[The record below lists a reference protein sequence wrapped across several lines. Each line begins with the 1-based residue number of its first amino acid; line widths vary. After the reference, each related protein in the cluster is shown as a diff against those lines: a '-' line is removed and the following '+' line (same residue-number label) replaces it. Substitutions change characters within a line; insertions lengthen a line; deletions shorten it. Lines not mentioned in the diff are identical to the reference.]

1 MIKSH
6 QKPMW
11 YIFFIAT
18 EAVPQE
24 SVEQSCPSK
33 DNTEQ
38 IAKLSGMVQ
47 GLEEALE
54 DIKND
59 ISLQVRCLGYFFK
72 KNFCYFTRK
81 LSQRGSKA
89 VNFRTFSFRL
99 ISTQVSL

>member
-1 MIKSH
+1 MIKSQ

-38 IAKLSGMVQ
+38 IDKLSGMVQ

-59 ISLQVRCLGYFFK
+59 ISLQVRCLGYFFLK
-72 KNFCYFTRK
+72 KLLLFH
-81 LSQRGSKA
+81 S
-89 VNFRTFSFRL
+89 
-99 ISTQVSL
+99 

>member
-33 DNTEQ
+33 ENTEQ
-38 IAKLSGMVQ
+38 IDKLSGMVQ

-59 ISLQVRCLGYFFK
+59 ISLQVRCLGYFFLK
-72 KNFCYFTRK
+72 KLLLFH
-81 LSQRGSKA
+81 S
-89 VNFRTFSFRL
+89 
-99 ISTQVSL
+99 

>member
-38 IAKLSGMVQ
+38 IDKLSGMVQ

-59 ISLQVRCLGYFFK
+59 ISLQVRCLCNFFLK
-72 KNFCYFTRK
+72 K
-81 LSQRGSKA
+81 LSLFQS
-89 VNFRTFSFRL
+89 
-99 ISTQVSL
+99 